1 MTNNDNEGR
10 RFKRYAVDSIRGNLL
25 YSSDVDIVN
34 ISIDGAAIETSK
46 RLNIDRE
53 YTLKIKYGKK
63 FLNLKGVV
71 AWSNL
76 SRTTTNKDGEAVP
89 VYKAGIRF
97 TNVLTEK
104 SYELM
109 KFIEENK
116 SGSIEQR
123 LIGVRFKI
131 KDMKD
136 AFIDT
141 ADECKIK
148 RISLSGML
156 IEADNCFDVDFIS
169 EMEIFLDN
177 KVLPI
182 TGRVANC
189 AEMPGDEIKR
199 YNIGIEFIEMSD
211 ENRNILNIFLD
222 SLEG

>member
-1 MTNNDNEGR
+1 MTNNNNEGR
-10 RFKRYAVDSIRGNLL
+10 RFKRYSVDSIRGNLL
-25 YSSDVDIVN
+25 YASDVDIVN
-34 ISIDGAAIETSK
+34 ISMDGAAIETSK

-63 FLNLKGVV
+63 ILNLKGIV
-71 AWSNL
+71 AWSSL
-76 SRTTTNKDGEAVP
+76 SRTATNKNGEVAP
-89 VYKAGIRF
+89 IYKAGIRF

-123 LIGVRFKI
+123 LVGVRFKI
-131 KDMKD
+131 KNADD
-136 AFIDT
+136 AFINT
-141 ADECKIK
+141 TDECKIK

-156 IEADNCFDVDFIS
+156 IEADNFFDVDFIS

-177 KVLPI
+177 LVLPI

-189 AEMPGDEIKR
+189 TEIPGDKISK
-199 YNIGIEFIEMSD
+199 YNIGIEFIKISD
-211 ENRNILNIFLD
+211 ENRNALNNFLD
-222 SLEG
+222 SLDG